1 MNREVHVRI
10 CEGRGVRFPPATR
23 RLVSAT
29 RRTTEHRAHHD
40 RDCRPATMGARR
52 QASDGRRA
60 TAGPRRSAHDALSG
74 GSQSPPTDFRWQP
87 LGLAADDGP
96 VSRLLQAVATFD
108 RSHPTGAGT
117 PTGRPPAPRAA
128 AATRAAV
135 SLAHPVV
142 VASPSSSTTAPQPA
156 VIHQPGWLAVAK
168 LVRSSPWM
176 PAVATA
182 PTTATPRDWPTCRLV
197 EAMAAATPACARGM
211 PETAV
216 LVIGA
221 FTRPNPAPKTT

>member
-1 MNREVHVRI
+1 MPVSVAAAVAHPVS
-10 CEGRGVRFPPATR
+10 PA
-23 RLVSAT
+23 
-29 RRTTEHRAHHD
+29 
-40 RDCRPATMGARR
+40 
-52 QASDGRRA
+52 A
-60 TAGPRRSAHDALSG
+60 TAARVAVGMLAKWSALVRG
-74 GSQSPPTDFRWQP
+74 GRAACVIGAWGWPQMTDP
-87 LGLAADDGP
+87 L

-117 PTGRPPAPRAA
+117 PTGRPPPPAAP

-142 VASPSSSTTAPQPA
+142 VASPSSSTTAPHPA
-156 VIHQPGWLAVAK
+156 VIHQPAWLAVAK

-216 LVIGA
+216 LVLGA

>member
-1 MNREVHVRI
+1 
-10 CEGRGVRFPPATR
+10 
-23 RLVSAT
+23 
-29 RRTTEHRAHHD
+29 
-40 RDCRPATMGARR
+40 MGARR
-52 QASDGRRA
+52 QASDGRRE
-60 TAGPRRSAHDALSG
+60 TAGPRRSAHDALPG

-117 PTGRPPAPRAA
+117 PTGRPPPPAAPAA
-128 AATRAAV
+128 
-135 SLAHPVV
+135 
-142 VASPSSSTTAPQPA
+142 
-156 VIHQPGWLAVAK
+156 
-168 LVRSSPWM
+168 
-176 PAVATA
+176 
-182 PTTATPRDWPTCRLV
+182 
-197 EAMAAATPACARGM
+197 PACARGM